1 VSNQLQV
8 QFGPGINQERTGE
21 GNEPAGLGYG
31 GADGGWAGQRGVLL
45 LQETLGQPTL
55 NGAFL
60 DGVAF
65 EDLACLFLGVV
76 GG

>member
-1 VSNQLQV
+1 MSNQLQV

-21 GNEPAGLGYG
+21 GNEPAGLGYS
-31 GADGGWAGQRGVLL
+31 GADGGWTGQRGVLL

-55 NGAFL
+55 NGAL
-60 DGVAF
+60 LGGVAF
-65 EDLACLFLGVV
+65 EDLAGLVLGIV